1 MAYTSET
8 FLRADLADIAQV
20 AEQAIQALDAE
31 RESDLIRRVV
41 ELHTMAGNVLHR
53 MTTDPLGRDERGSV
67 FLSAVAVVAC
77 WGAVVLFALALMAGW
92 LDWWP
97 TDAR

>member
-1 MAYTSET
+1 MPYISET
-8 FLRADLADIAQV
+8 YLRADLTDICHV
-20 AEQAIQALDAE
+20 AEQAIDALDAE
-31 RESDLIRRVV
+31 RADDVLRRVV
-41 ELHTMAGNVLHR
+41 ELHTQAGNILHR
-53 MTTDPLGRDERGSV
+53 MTTDALVRDERGSA

-77 WGAVVLFALALMAGW
+77 WGAVVLFALALVAGW